1 MWART
6 NTMMVLNAAL
16 SLFLALVSLSW
27 SLLDIYN
34 WLSGPWADLDKRHP
48 ETTPGQPQKTPTWV
62 RGIPAFPMH
71 PSKCFFCLV
80 FGCSLPPRKPQN
92 SVPGPRDEP
101 KGIPK
106 PIKKNSPGTMEFRDI
121 NAHPAD
127 GPRKTHFIY
136 IDFPDRLF
144 SPKKTLHGDV
154 SEQTWSMSLGVAVVM
169 LISSVLWFGP
179 ALAWSGSG
187 LVRLS
192 WFLLFSGKMDD
203 FCSVRTLFSLY
214 R

>member
-1 MWART
+1 MYIYIYNTNRPPSLGHALSWAYISGRGGTYNNNDNKNDNNMRART

-16 SLFLALVSLSW
+16 SLFLVLVSLSW

-48 ETTPGQPQKTPTWV
+48 ETTPRQPQKTPTWV

-121 NAHPAD
+121 NAHRAD
-127 GPRKTHFIY
+127 GPRKTKFIY
-136 IDFPDRLF
+136 FYFSDRLF
-144 SPKKTLHGDV
+144 FTQNSLCKEMSVTSSKK
-154 SEQTWSMSLGVAVVM
+154 
-169 LISSVLWFGP
+169 
-179 ALAWSGSG
+179 G
-187 LVRLS
+187 LFLS
-192 WFLLFSGKMDD
+192 KIAAQA
-203 FCSVRTLFSLY
+203 
-214 R
+214 